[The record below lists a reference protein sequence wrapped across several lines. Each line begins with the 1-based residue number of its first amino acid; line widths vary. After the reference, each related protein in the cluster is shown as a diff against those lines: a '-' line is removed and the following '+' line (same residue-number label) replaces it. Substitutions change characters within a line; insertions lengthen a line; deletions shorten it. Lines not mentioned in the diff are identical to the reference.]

1 MSEVTTEDGRE
12 AFAAIDAMSREN
24 DTSVCGGPWYA
35 ALRALTERDTGVD
48 EWDAVPCARRLFR
61 RHADADEREIRVVEL
76 HRRRSFVELFS
87 DGNRPAD
94 LTDEEIASVA
104 SRKLEHRNGLRA
116 PDGRALVE
124 RQACY
129 VLGYFDGTLRMPL
142 EKHRDVHRALCGE
155 DYATRY
161 ERIKRDGGRITE
173 TFATEAQT
181 GPTIRGCKWCV
192 SGQ

>member
-1 MSEVTTEDGRE
+1 MSKVTTEDGRE

-24 DTSVCGGPWYA
+24 EATDRGGPWRA

-94 LTDEEIASVA
+94 LTDSKIDDAATWVPEHRHRCRTRDGKALVWREMTHDRGRGDGYAASV
-104 SRKLEHRNGLRA
+104 RE
-116 PDGRALVE
+116 
-124 RQACY
+124 
-129 VLGYFDGTLRMPL
+129 T
-142 EKHRDVHRALCGE
+142 HRDVHRALSGGE
-155 DYATRY
+155 T
-161 ERIKRDGGRITE
+161 
-173 TFATEAQT
+173 T
-181 GPTIRGCKWCV
+181 GPTIKGCPWCKEATR
-192 SGQ
+192 